1 MKYAAFLLLA
11 PAFLAS
17 CSWFTN
23 NPRLPQA
30 QREASALDPVGIEY
44 HRQVARERAE
54 SGMFQPG
61 MEVSVIKGAAYM
73 FDRNPETHPDSL
85 GRMEKAD
92 KVTVIANDGLYTRV
106 ALPGGR
112 EAYVRETDL
121 SGGETGLYAI
131 PEGDNMSLFA
141 HDPFL
146 GELPAME
153 GGMTDPNAVGEQVV
167 TKDGRTVTLVRKSSR
182 KDAPPVPGR
191 LEVPAKFNAPA
202 STPAPREPAYEPLPE
217 PAASAASKKS

>member
-1 MKYAAFLLLA
+1 MKYAVC
-11 PAFLAS
+11 FLAVSAVLSS

-23 NPRLPQA
+23 NPRLPQSE
-30 QREASALDPVGIEY
+30 RGSSALDPVGIEY

-61 MEVSVIKGAAYM
+61 TEVSVIKGQAYM
-73 FDRNPETHPDSL
+73 FDMNPETHPDAL

-92 KVTVIANDGLYTRV
+92 KVKVIACDGLYTRV
-106 ALPGGR
+106 SLPGGR

-121 SGGETGLYAI
+121 AGNDPSLYPI

-141 HDPFL
+141 SDPFL
-146 GELPAME
+146 GELPTMD
-153 GGMTDPNAVGEQVV
+153 GGMTNPNAVGELVT
-167 TKDGRTVTLVRKSSR
+167 TKDGRTVTLVRKSSK

-191 LEVPAKFNAPA
+191 VQESARGIAPA
-202 STPAPREPAYEPLPE
+202 PSEPAYEPLPE
-217 PAASAASKKS
+217 PAASKKP